1 MSMSLKFKELRKL
14 RLNQWLISSLI
25 LIPVIGMGYLAYN
38 QFVIVPQQ
46 QAKLKVQIA
55 PVERGNLALMVS
67 AHGMVQP
74 KQLAIPLRLTL
85 ATLD

>member
-1 MSMSLKFKELRKL
+1 MSLKFKELRKL
-14 RLNQWLISSLI
+14 RPNQWLISSLI
-25 LIPVIGMGYLAYN
+25 LIPVIGIGYFAYN
-38 QFVIVPQQ
+38 QFFIVPQQ

-55 PVERGNLALMVS
+55 NLALMVS
-67 AHGMVQP
+67 ANGMVQP

>member
-1 MSMSLKFKELRKL
+1 MSLKFKELRKL
-14 RLNQWLISSLI
+14 RPNQWLISSLI
-25 LIPVIGMGYLAYN
+25 LIPVIGIGYFAYN

-55 PVERGNLALMVS
+55 NLALMVS
-67 AHGMVQP
+67 ANGMVQP